1 MPALS
6 RYAGDFP
13 RSRIGIGMPRCN
25 VDSLMIRSIQKRAI
39 ASRDCD
45 IKSLREQSDCSLLR
59 VQTIPYTIAAEDENF
74 VFGGDHPFSDLAK
87 NV

>member
-25 VDSLMIRSIQKRAI
+25 VDSLTQKRAI

-45 IKSLREQSDCSLLR
+45 IKSIREQSDCSLLR
-59 VQTIPYTIAAEDENF
+59 VQTIPYSIAAEDENF